1 MEPAILS
8 LVAHAHDNFR
18 LLLIGDHRQLGPVVN
33 CKKLWDQLGVS
44 LFERLFR
51 RPGQISLTL
60 PIQYRMQPAICQWPS
75 KDFYGNELVC
85 APDMKVRALPR
96 GMEWAKGERLP
107 FCTCSWL

>member
-1 MEPAILS
+1 MSTLSSGFELLCPENCQVGLGEEAAQAMEPAILS

-51 RPGQISLTL
+51 RPGQMSLTF
-60 PIQYRMQPAICQWPS
+60 PIQYRMHPAICRWPS
-75 KDFYGNELVC
+75 KTFFR
-85 APDMKVRALPR
+85 K
-96 GMEWAKGERLP
+96 
-107 FCTCSWL
+107 